1 MTFLDLMSKF
11 LEIIAPI
18 LYGVAISYLLSPILN
33 FIENKIL
40 RFPAKRR
47 WLKNFKR
54 VLSIILT
61 FAVVLTL
68 LAAAVSIFIPQ
79 IVDSYNRIAS
89 LFTQGNVIEKLDE
102 NLDQYIDKVISG
114 NHLLEKGYAAI
125 RQALE
130 LDEEQSLLYRLL
142 EYLSDYLKTFFS
154 KDALENLLNK
164 AWGAGSAVV
173 SFVIDAVVTFI
184 LCIYLLFTK
193 EKQLGRMRKLVSAF
207 FKPKTAE
214 KINHV
219 AFLTDERVG
228 RYLRVQVLDSFMV
241 GIVSYF
247 VFMIADLPFY
257 PVLALISGVTNIIP
271 YFGPFIGAIPNGVFI
286 LLSDPEKLLPF
297 IIIVL
302 VIQQIDGNVIV
313 PLMQSSNMKMDVFWV
328 LVGMT
333 IMGGIFGLPGMILGV
348 PLFSVIY
355 ILVKERAEEKLAAK
369 DLPTNT
375 DYYAAIKSPPKKVE
389 LPPFLLKIGGI
400 FSKKKPTKKEDEKQ
414 EPTAKQPDAE
424 QPDAKPPLPE
434 EQSDQSSPEKEQSA
448 APEEQSTPEEQSG
461 NPAPEKPSK
470 APKKAG
476 KGKSKKGKK

>member
-1 MTFLDLMSKF
+1 MTFIDLIGEFLD
-11 LEIIAPI
+11 IIAPI

-33 FIENKIL
+33 FIEKKIL
-40 RFPAKRR
+40 RFPDKKR

-89 LFTQGNVIEKLDE
+89 LFSQGDVMEKLDA
-102 NLDQYIDKVISG
+102 NLDHYIDKIVSG

-130 LDEEQSLLYRLL
+130 LGEEQSLLYRLL

-173 SFVIDAVVTFI
+173 SFVVDAIVTFI

-228 RYLRVQVLDSFMV
+228 RYLRVQVLDSIMV

-302 VIQQIDGNVIV
+302 IIQQIDGNIIV

-355 ILVKERAEEKLAAK
+355 ILIKERAEELLKEK
-369 DLPTNT
+369 DLPTDTN
-375 DYYAAIKSPPKKVE
+375 YYAAMKSPHKKGE
-389 LPPFLLKIGGI
+389 LPPFLLKIGGV
-400 FSKKKPTKKEDEKQ
+400 FSKKNRTKKNAEEQ
-414 EPTAKQPDAE
+414 ELPPAQATAE
-424 QPDAKPPLPE
+424 LPDAKQPLPE
-434 EQSDQSSPEKEQSA
+434 EPSASPKKEQNVPKKEQSGE
-448 APEEQSTPEEQSG
+448 PT
-461 NPAPEKPSK
+461 PEKPSK
-470 APKKAG
+470 SPKKAG

>member
-1 MTFLDLMSKF
+1 MTILDLFGRFLD
-11 LEIIAPI
+11 IISPI
-18 LYGVAISYLLSPILN
+18 LYGVALSYLLSPILN
-33 FIENKIL
+33 FIEKKIL
-40 RFPAKRR
+40 RFPDKRS
-47 WLKNFKR
+47 WLKSFKR

-102 NLDQYIDKVISG
+102 NLDQYIDKIISG

-173 SFVIDAVVTFI
+173 SFVVDAVVTFI

-207 FKPKTAE
+207 FKQKTAE

-228 RYLRVQVLDSFMV
+228 RYLRVQVLDSIMV

-286 LLSDPEKLLPF
+286 LLSDPSKLLPF

-302 VIQQIDGNVIV
+302 VIQQIDGNILV

-355 ILVKERAEEKLAAK
+355 ILVKERAEEKLKEK

-375 DYYAAIKSPPKKVE
+375 DYYAALKSPPKKGE
-389 LPPFLLKIGGI
+389 LPPFLSKIGSI
-400 FSKKKPTKKEDEKQ
+400 FSKKERKAKKSSPFPKS
-414 EPTAKQPDAE
+414 PAISPPPKRSKTPHSKSKAVSPPPKSP
-424 QPDAKPPLPE
+424 PKPP
-434 EQSDQSSPEKEQSA
+434 
-448 APEEQSTPEEQSG
+448 
-461 NPAPEKPSK
+461 
-470 APKKAG
+470 KKRA
-476 KGKSKKGKK
+476 KRRAKREKSK